1 MNKKNMTQIKETL
14 TIPPE
19 MTDTLLHNCTQSRPK
34 HYRYSQY
41 SRLCAALI
49 TVFCICAAGST
60 SLAAYNIYQEKQ
72 LAVFMDY
79 DLTQEEITA
88 VGDALA
94 QIPSIKLR
102 YISGDAA
109 WAEFKAE
116 YLTGDADL
124 AQQIESLGNPLSQSF
139 NYEVSVRL
147 DADTEAVREQIG
159 RIDGVRRITTK
170 RELQKAE

>member
-49 TVFCICAAGST
+49 TVFCICTAGST

-88 VGDALA
+88 VGDELA
-94 QIPSIKLR
+94 QIPGIKFR
-102 YISGDAA
+102 YISADAA
-109 WAEFKAE
+109 WEEFKSK
-116 YLTGDADL
+116 YLTENAEL
-124 AQQIESLGNPLSQSF
+124 ENQIESIGNPLMTSF
-139 NYEVSVRL
+139 NYEVSVCL
-147 DADTEAVREQIG
+147 DADTEAVRNQIS
-159 RIDGVRRITTK
+159 RINGVRRITTK
-170 RELQKAE
+170 RELKE